1 LPSFLKCSGNITYKI
16 WLIKRSKKIIFANVI
31 NHLIKLLVKSMKKVS
46 KASLVLALVIVS
58 GILMSSCKSSQVC
71 PSYGEVQ
78 KFQREV
84 RR

>member
-1 LPSFLKCSGNITYKI
+1 
-16 WLIKRSKKIIFANVI
+16 
-31 NHLIKLLVKSMKKVS
+31 MKKVS
-46 KASLVLALVIVS
+46 KASLVLAMVIVS